1 MHQGLLRIWACSL
14 LHLDVYELLCQK
26 NLMLKQ
32 ILNHNIMLAVVCFLL
47 SLKESCCGLCH
58 LWDMHDVSAKD
69 TEWVLL
75 LDRATQSQTGD
86 CRFVSCAIFAEA
98 IFAFRTDLYFYVSYK
113 NICSQLQLLKTEK
126 FTEEKYISLSGNAGE
141 ESSSSSGLNQRWI
154 QSDLL
159 PGNLRSWWYPSSRHS
174 SAVDELHS

>member
-1 MHQGLLRIWACSL
+1 MLSPLPKRVMLWFVSSLRYAR
-14 LHLDVYELLCQK
+14 
-26 NLMLKQ
+26 
-32 ILNHNIMLAVVCFLL
+32 CF
-47 SLKESCCGLCH
+47 SKGH
-58 LWDMHDVSAKD
+58 R
-69 TEWVLL
+69 VLL

-86 CRFVSCAIFAEA
+86 CRFVSCAIFVEA
-98 IFAFRTDLYFYVSYK
+98 IFAFRTDLYVYVSYK

-159 PGNLRSWWYPSSRHS
+159 PGNLRS
-174 SAVDELHS
+174 